1 MSDVDAPVDNGV
13 NATSED
19 EFVDA
24 KEENEEEQSAQLI
37 QKEVKVE
44 ITDEDGNINGV
55 DTAADDNTE
64 DQVPDIDITGT
75 DNVDPM
81 TTSMDGI
88 EDIPAEET
96 QEPKEDENEIPVERF
111 EDATEGEQ
119 AQDEAPKEEDVQV
132 EESNVDESPVEETHA
147 EEETP
152 AEESNEQTAEETAV
166 EEEQAQEQPQ
176 EETGEENGTEEQTNE
191 EAPAENEEQQFELQA
206 PPTPKRPRTPN
217 ELDNTERE
225 PTPALSGQGSAV
237 ASQKGS
243 VPATPRTPKT
253 PSAVGSVRGSQV
265 GSQPGTPTPESNVG
279 SVRGSQVG
287 SQVGSQPGTPK
298 PESNVGSVPPTPKSG
313 RASTIS
319 EIPKVSTP
327 QLANGS
333 IVGSPKGSA
342 VGSAAATPRTAGT
355 GTPRSKKAFDFDN
368 VETPA
373 SPRTPKRTTFQDDN
387 LSVARSPRTPR
398 TPKSPNQRP
407 AAVNFLDTK
416 KTDSVVEQEEAPVE
430 EQKTDEPVTEEPEP
444 TEVPE
449 ETPQTDEAAEE
460 PKEETETP
468 VVQDEAPS
476 SPPAARATSPSPP
489 PRHRAQS
496 PSPPPRRGRDAAPSG
511 DYTSYDQDSHRETI
525 PARIP
530 AATSFS
536 SWNPPERSSYQ
547 PISPWV
553 NTSQKYQSEYTSNST
568 YHPPN
573 TYTSMF
579 DDLVNTGPF
588 SQSLYAT
595 NRLLERS
602 RSRTRE
608 RRQAFRS
615 QRSASQY
622 LRYSSQL
629 PAPLRTREY
638 STPRSSSV
646 SRVPGRYGS
655 FTSFLDYSGSK
666 NYELSRFGS
675 RGSLYDST
683 QALSRSNS
691 RGNIDYF
698 LGAGRMSRVDSFV
711 NNLNSR
717 YEWQVPANHEVY
729 HAHSRGQI
737 SYAPLNE
744 YASYSHSNNSYIDF
758 GNEARFR
765 RSVREGTPVQWKSL
779 YETRIGELQRSL
791 SRERFERD
799 RLKNKYSKVSYQLEQ
814 ASKQMDLLRT
824 NSYSSLSHYTP
835 ATPPIFQR
843 PTMLDWQI
851 STVVSPKSGQDD
863 YKETTRRLRRQRS
876 PAIMASC
883 EYLPQSYQRWT
894 SIDSFAEFRPSVIS
908 RRKK

>member
-152 AEESNEQTAEETAV
+152 AEESNVDETQEQTAEETAV

-398 TPKSPNQRP
+398 TPKSPKTPSVAESTEAPQEP
-407 AAVNFLDTK
+407 QAVEETQ
-416 KTDSVVEQEEAPVE
+416 DSVVEQEEAPVE

-511 DYTSYDQDSHRETI
+511 DYTSYDQVDSHRETI

-765 RSVREGTPVQWKSL
+765 RSVREGTPVQWK
-779 YETRIGELQRSL
+779 TRIGELQRSL

-824 NSYSSLSHYTP
+824 NSYSSLRSGSQPRTSPLHAGYATNIP
-835 ATPPIFQR
+835 AAYDAGLANLYGGFA
-843 PTMLDWQI
+843 
-851 STVVSPKSGQDD
+851 
-863 YKETTRRLRRQRS
+863 KEWAGRL
-876 PAIMASC
+876 
-883 EYLPQSYQRWT
+883 
-894 SIDSFAEFRPSVIS
+894 
-908 RRKK
+908 

>member
-1 MSDVDAPVDNGV
+1 MTN
-13 NATSED
+13 
-19 EFVDA
+19 FV
-24 KEENEEEQSAQLI
+24 
-37 QKEVKVE
+37 
-44 ITDEDGNINGV
+44 
-55 DTAADDNTE
+55 
-64 DQVPDIDITGT
+64 PDITGT

-96 QEPKEDENEIPVERF
+96 QEESKDDENEIPVERF

-119 AQDEAPKEEDVQV
+119 PQDEAPKEEDAPV
-132 EESNVDESPVEETHA
+132 EESNVDETPVEDA
-147 EEETP
+147 PVEEETP
-152 AEESNEQTAEETAV
+152 AEETHVEETAAEEETVQEVPV
-166 EEEQAQEQPQ
+166 EEEQPQ
-176 EETGEENGTEEQTNE
+176 EEQAEEEQSQEETVEENGTEEQANE
-191 EAPAENEEQQFELQA
+191 EAPAENEEQPFELQA

-253 PSAVGSVRGSQV
+253 PSAVGDAPGTPKSSVRGSQV
-265 GSQPGTPTPESNVG
+265 GSQA
-279 SVRGSQVG
+279 
-287 SQVGSQPGTPK
+287 GSQPGTPK

-313 RASTIS
+313 RASIIS
-319 EIPKVSTP
+319 ETPKISEPGSPKVSTPKSSVPGTP

-342 VGSAAATPRTAGT
+342 VPLLLHHELLALELHEA
-355 GTPRSKKAFDFDN
+355 KKAFDFDN

-373 SPRTPKRTTFQDDN
+373 TPRTPKRTTFQDDN

-398 TPKSPNQRP
+398 TPKSP
-407 AAVNFLDTK
+407 
-416 KTDSVVEQEEAPVE
+416 KTPSVAESTEAPQEEAPQDETPQDEAPVE
-430 EQKTDEPVTEEPEP
+430 EQNTDEPVAEEPETTEVP
-444 TEVPE
+444 TFKVPE
-449 ETPQTDEAAEE
+449 ETPQADEAAEE

-568 YHPPN
+568 YHPPS

-698 LGAGRMSRVDSFV
+698 LGAGRMSRVDSYV

-824 NSYSSLSHYTP
+824 NSYSSLRSGSQPRTSVFSHFFPY
-835 ATPPIFQR
+835 
-843 PTMLDWQI
+843 
-851 STVVSPKSGQDD
+851 
-863 YKETTRRLRRQRS
+863 Y
-876 PAIMASC
+876 
-883 EYLPQSYQRWT
+883 
-894 SIDSFAEFRPSVIS
+894 
-908 RRKK
+908 